1 MGRGEGGVSER
12 ERARRFG
19 RCEVC
24 GRVRD
29 MRSLTRFYDGRP
41 YPYLEVYCAYCRF
54 GELVTALDLDGWE
67 DAA

>member
-1 MGRGEGGVSER
+1 MSEL

-19 RCEVC
+19 HCGTC

-29 MRSLTRFYDGRP
+29 MRSLTKVYNGRP

-54 GELVTALDLDGWE
+54 GELVTALDLDERG